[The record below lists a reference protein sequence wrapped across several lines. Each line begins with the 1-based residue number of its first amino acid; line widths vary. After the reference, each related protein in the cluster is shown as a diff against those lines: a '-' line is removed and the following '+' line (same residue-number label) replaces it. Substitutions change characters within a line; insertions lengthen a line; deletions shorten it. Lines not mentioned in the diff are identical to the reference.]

1 MSFLFACLACLAGA
15 HALNPAATTAAQD
28 RIAIVSGK
36 PEPNA
41 TEALENPEL
50 DVSLDA
56 NVLKRRLRESS
67 RADEWWKS
75 KMVSFKIAPEELT
88 SWDAGAIAVATGL
101 PNPRATLRS
110 FRTGV
115 FGRFESGA
123 GQIEMIP
130 EELPHGG
137 RNAASAPSAPASA
150 QQNGD
155 DVTPTVA
162 PPPAPRGIFGR
173 R

>member
-1 MSFLFACLACLAGA
+1 MATMFACLACLAGA
-15 HALNPAATTAAQD
+15 HALNPAATTTGQD
-28 RIAIVSGK
+28 RIAIVPGK

-41 TEALENPEL
+41 TEALEDAEL

-67 RADEWWKS
+67 RSDEWWRS
-75 KMVSFKIAPEELT
+75 KMISFKIAPEELT

-130 EELPHGG
+130 EELPRDG
-137 RNAASAPSAPASA
+137 RKADAAPASA
-150 QQNGD
+150 QEKGGA
-155 DVTPTVA
+155 TSATKPRA
-162 PPPAPRGIFGR
+162 RGIFGR

>member
-1 MSFLFACLACLAGA
+1 MLYHRHVCLACLAGA

-115 FGRFESGA
+115 FGRFESGP

-130 EELPHGG
+130 EELPRGG
-137 RNAASAPSAPASA
+137 ER
-150 QQNGD
+150 
-155 DVTPTVA
+155 
-162 PPPAPRGIFGR
+162 
-173 R
+173 